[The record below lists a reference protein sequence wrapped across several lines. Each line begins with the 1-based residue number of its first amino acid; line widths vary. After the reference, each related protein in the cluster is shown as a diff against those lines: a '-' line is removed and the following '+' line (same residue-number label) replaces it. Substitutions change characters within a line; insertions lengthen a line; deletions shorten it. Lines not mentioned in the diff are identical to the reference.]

1 MRSIGKNEV
10 KRVKTANLLFRIKL
24 SFHRLEFMSTHF
36 RVRVER
42 CLYSERALFEPKEHV
57 DMSVDYSRSFSIRS
71 VY

>member
-24 SFHRLEFMSTHF
+24 SFHGLEFMSTYF

-42 CLYSERALFEPKEHV
+42 CLHSKRTLFEPK
-57 DMSVDYSRSFSIRS
+57 
-71 VY
+71 